1 MLYYYLL
8 IVKAMYLQPNAQ
20 AIETFCAAGYIRAA
34 LLLCPLGVVALG
46 LAGEYP
52 LFTLFSFSFS
62 Q

>member
-1 MLYYYLL
+1 
-8 IVKAMYLQPNAQ
+8 MYLQPNAQ

-52 LFTLFSFSFS
+52 LFTLFLFSFS